1 MTGQT
6 KTDAASTA
14 IDGDRTRFRKTL
26 VRFFRRKQKRRTM
39 KILFTQTYVPN
50 GTLERYAHKD
60 RIMMWDERTCTLTVK
75 WEDDRPDDATTKDS
89 A

>member
-1 MTGQT
+1 MAQT
-6 KTDAASTA
+6 KTD
-14 IDGDRTRFRKTL
+14 DDRKRFRKTL
-26 VRFFRRKQKRRTM
+26 VRYFQRKQKQRTM
-39 KILFTQTYVPN
+39 KIFFTQTYVPN

-60 RIMMWDERTCTLTVK
+60 RIMMWDERTSTLTVK